1 MKRDVEHPAGPT
13 GDAPAQSASVGEAP
27 PSGAVAL
34 LALQRHAGNRAVGR
48 LLRRPSE
55 RPLSRWPWWLGA
67 PLLPDRPSDPVDEFV
82 AEVGKIEAADRRAT
96 DDELEMLARILDRV
110 AGEDRSGLKRRK
122 LEKEILLWPKN
133 FPALDDIVELV
144 TGARN
149 PLAADML
156 DSMDAAAARF
166 DEAVGEKLK
175 NELVK
180 AARGYP
186 KHLNNC
192 LSFLYASGVRRL
204 SSGSAAEV
212 QAAKDRYW
220 EGAEERLAATKP
232 GDKPRHA
239 KTLSRLAA
247 ELRIAGLVGSVR
259 LMRWNGRRYR
269 PPATAHFDRLTGAG
283 DGWCF
288 FLVSVG
294 SYHTF
299 LIAVRASGEY
309 RKYVKIEDGGAVR
322 KYDAELNAYFDKYG
336 AEYGASTRFWPVYA
350 APTPSA
356 SAPAA
361 EDDEPVI
368 VE

>member
-1 MKRDVEHPAGPT
+1 MERDAEHPAGPT
-13 GDAPAQSASVGEAP
+13 GEAPARSLSAVEAP
-27 PSGAVAL
+27 PGGASAL
-34 LALQRHAGNRAVGR
+34 LALQRQAGNRAVGR
-48 LLRRPSE
+48 LMRRPPE
-55 RPLSRWPWWLGA
+55 CRLSRWPSWLGA
-67 PLLPDRPSDPVDEFV
+67 PLLPDRPSNPVNDFV
-82 AEVGKIEAADRRAT
+82 AEVGKIAAEKRLAT
-96 DDELEMLARILDRV
+96 NDELEMLAGILDRL
-110 AGEDRSGLKRRK
+110 ASEDRSGTRRRK

-133 FPALDDIVELV
+133 FRALDDILELV

-149 PLAADML
+149 PLAADMM

-166 DEAVGEKLK
+166 DDAVGEKLK
-175 NELVK
+175 DELVK
-180 AARGYP
+180 AAQGYP
-186 KHLNNC
+186 KHVNNC

-283 DGWCF
+283 DGWYF

-322 KYDAELNAYFDKYG
+322 KYDAELNAYFDDYG

-350 APTPSA
+350 APAPSD
-356 SAPAA
+356 SARAA